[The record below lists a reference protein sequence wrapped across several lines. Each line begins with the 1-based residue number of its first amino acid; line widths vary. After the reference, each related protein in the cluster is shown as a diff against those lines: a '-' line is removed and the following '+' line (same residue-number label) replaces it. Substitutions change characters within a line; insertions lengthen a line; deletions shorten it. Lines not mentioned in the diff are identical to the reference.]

1 MGMRVDVVAAPV
13 RYPRTPLILLLVIA
27 IVPALAL
34 LVLYRW
40 AEDESSQYDESRGAV
55 ALVSG
60 ESPTP
65 GSAPV
70 ALLSTAVFD
79 YRRAPESTSE
89 LANVNRLR
97 AQVEPVLQFVD
108 ERSCAAVSVD
118 GIPAGSVNTAVPVI
132 PASVQKLMIAAVA
145 METLGTDYRFV
156 TEVVGSPAVDGV
168 VSGDVYLVGGGDPLL
183 TSDDYPIEDDKYPAF
198 NTTSLDRL
206 ADALVAAGVTRIDG
220 AVIGDGTRYDDEYA
234 VSTWADGVA
243 FVEAGPYD
251 ALFVN
256 DSRTVGF
263 SSTQSDP
270 NEAGARELAR
280 LLGDRGVAVNRGWT
294 SGEAP
299 ADLAVL
305 ATIESEPLSSV
316 VTEMLV
322 NSDNNTAEMLL
333 KELGIAD
340 REEGTR
346 VAGLNLVDRTL
357 RSWGVPMDGVRILD
371 GSGLSPG
378 NRLSCAAVLDVL
390 QKQSDGALRPALP
403 VAGETGTL
411 TEEFTE
417 SPMSGRLAAK
427 TGSLDNPPADADPP
441 AVKSLAGYVDTGT
454 DATIEFVMILNTPD
468 ITTDRNFAPLWLE
481 LGLRFDTYPEGPSV
495 VDLSPG

>member
-1 MGMRVDVVAAPV
+1 MRVDVVAAPV
-13 RYPRTPLILLLVIA
+13 RYPRTPLLLLLVIA

-40 AEDESSQYDESRGAV
+40 AEGESAQYDESRGAV

-60 ESPTP
+60 DSPTP

-70 ALLSTAVFD
+70 ALLSTGLFD
-79 YRRAPESTSE
+79 YRRAPDSLVD

-97 AQVEPVLQFVD
+97 AQVEPVFVFVD

-118 GIPAGSVNTAVPVI
+118 GVPAGSVNAALPVI
-132 PASVQKLMIAAVA
+132 PASVQKLMIAAIA
-145 METLGTDYRFV
+145 LETLGPDFRYV
-156 TEVVGSPAVDGV
+156 TQVVGAPAVDGV
-168 VSGDVYLVGGGDPLL
+168 VPGDLYLVGGGDPLL
-183 TSDDYPIEDDKYPAF
+183 TSDDYPIEDDTYPAF

-206 ADALVAAGVTRIDG
+206 ADDLVAAGVTRIDG
-220 AVIGDGTRYDDEYA
+220 AVIGDGTRYDDEY
-234 VSTWADGVA
+234 VVNTWADGVA
-243 FVEAGPYD
+243 FVDAGPYD
-251 ALFVN
+251 ALLVN
-256 DSRTVGF
+256 DSRLVGF

-270 NEAGARELAR
+270 NEAAARELTR
-280 LLGDRGVAVNRGWT
+280 LLGARGVVVNRGWT
-294 SGEAP
+294 SGAAP
-299 ADLAVL
+299 TGLAVL
-305 ATIESEPLSSV
+305 ATVESEPLSSV

-340 REEGTR
+340 RGEGTR

-378 NRLSCAAVLDVL
+378 NRLTCAAVLDVL
-390 QKQSDGALRPALP
+390 QKQSGGALRTALP
-403 VAGETGTL
+403 IAGQTGTL
-411 TEEFTE
+411 AEEFTE
-417 SPMSGRLAAK
+417 SAMSGRLAAK
-427 TGSLDNPPADADPP
+427 TGTLNNPPVDADPP
-441 AVKSLAGYVDTGT
+441 AVKALAGYVDTGT

-468 ITTDRNFAPLWLE
+468 ITTERRFAPLWSA
-481 LGLRFDTYPEGPSV
+481 LGIRFATYPEGPV
-495 VDLSPG
+495 AADLSPG